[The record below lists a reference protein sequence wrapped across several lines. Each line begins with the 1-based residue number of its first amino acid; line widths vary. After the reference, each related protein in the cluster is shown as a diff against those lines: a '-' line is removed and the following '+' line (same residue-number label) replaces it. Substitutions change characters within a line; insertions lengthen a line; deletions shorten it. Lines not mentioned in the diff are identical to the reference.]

1 VIELI
6 VHDNFVAIDGEQVK
20 ILINFD
26 LPVDMEGKAD
36 CYTYLHRI
44 DRTGRFSKRGIVK
57 SNSRCL
63 RNFKEI
69 NGLNVLTQNKI

>member
-26 LPVDMEGKAD
+26 LPVDMEGKPIVTRI
-36 CYTYLHRI
+36 YT
-44 DRTGRFSKRGIVK
+44 
-57 SNSRCL
+57 
-63 RNFKEI
+63 E
-69 NGLNVLTQNKI
+69 